1 MNDATNIDVIGNYR
15 NRPAVPET
23 IYNTFGKTGADLAAY
38 NGYTDADIVVD
49 GSYLDDEDLPASF
62 TSINQKQKLL
72 YSLEDCFGKFR
83 PRSGINKAAYF
94 PGHYSHNVNSK
105 MMSRPR
111 YYIADKDD
119 KFKYWTSFRTEA
131 DGLTTKERGVSYSL
145 EKPSSSPYY
154 IDDAA
159 PFITYINP
167 IPINRIVIKT
177 QTHVGTE
184 NLGSIFDGTTRV
196 PDPLYDYENDI
207 VNRTVPIDWKIQSLD
222 PTSKIWEDIKIF
234 NDDDNFPFPVIN
246 RNGYLELQYSSGEW
260 SVAGSSID
268 INSPLFTDFN
278 NPNSTD
284 VKYINGLRIVVN
296 TMSKEDVTFDLIELS
311 PRLALDISSLT
322 QEYSVNKI
330 ASDLGRSGLPVG
342 QLLVSTGS
350 ISIADFDE
358 VLNTNNTN
366 SVIAKYVK
374 RNIQIKFYEIIKEV
388 DVDGI
393 PLSYYVPIKTMYAE
407 SFPEIKNTDRTAIIN
422 LRDLYFY
429 FESITAPELLITDAS
444 FSYSISAL
452 FDSIGFTNYIY
463 LKSSADPEPII
474 PYFYVAPNSTV
485 AEVLQQLAISTQTAM
500 FFDEDNNFVLMS
512 RSYML
517 ASPGQRNPTNPSSEV
532 DTVLRGSSVESDLS
546 NIIQIASKENN
557 VFNDGKITYTSRYI
571 QKDIKEIRLANVTDR
586 DRVFVYRKALLWE
599 VTADPTTKSQ
609 NEETASQSAYSL
621 SAIPLNAA
629 LSNALPTVVSGE
641 VVDNVI
647 DLGEAIY
654 FLPRYNG
661 YFYSNGEIIQFD
673 AVEYSVSQPFETGS
687 ITASGITSTQNTVTV
702 PSTSSLRVGQKLS
715 KISGAGRF
723 GDGATVQS
731 ITNSTSFITSI
742 NHASTG
748 SIEFAAGT
756 AESTKWINNVEEY
769 QKYFA
774 QIPFN
779 GKMYP
784 TGRVRI
790 FSEPYYVNDTTLK
803 EGVVAKHGRGQFNT
817 PVISHNVGLPE
828 WINTNISAVEMESG
842 NLFEGNS
849 LSQRNLRVTN
859 NTATNTNIFKIHID
873 DLPYIRVKQKVTD
886 TGIGTSIPADT
897 KITKKIKDGFRVNNV
912 VADLPVQ
919 VKVSGV
925 NIPNS
930 SLITTEPG
938 AAGFGNGGSATGP
951 VASDLAKQ
959 STRTGLIRNYIGTPD
974 SFSSELEPTNLSSS
988 QASRIQSSALSFTG
1002 PTFAPDVTPRDFVC
1016 YTYNKLDAKYRHFGT
1031 RMRIIG
1037 LNENNEDVYQS
1048 PSGAMSYFHLATND
1062 PTKATIIN
1070 GGSGGI
1076 GIFTDPDTN
1085 NGYFFEL
1092 AALTVDNVDQYTD
1105 TDNIANI
1112 LFYKTVKRSS
1122 QFTITN
1128 AVGNG
1133 NKITYTAINNLSP
1146 GDIVT
1151 ISGITPTSL
1160 NFENVTVTESTGS
1173 NFKIDKTITPTFTS
1187 GGVARKINSDPLE
1200 KTQPAIPLLLW
1211 SGRTSVN
1218 VDDGKFA
1225 GEYRIKAETNPTVY
1239 DLGIE
1244 YKESSDGDITFY
1256 LYVNNKLVGSVVDSE
1271 PITNRKPNVS
1281 LFVRGT
1287 SKCMFENVFAVAAN
1301 EASNYVDPYEV
1312 PNRTFTNFAK
1322 EKNFDPAINRYTLPD
1337 AIQDSYLS
1345 GISPIS
1351 TRSGD
1356 VYFEEF
1362 GTIMREMAYFNIKYD
1377 KAYPAFIS
1385 KILPNFN
1392 TLGGYSIGGFFSTAY
1407 GAEFLIFNT
1416 TDTVLVL
1423 DETTGNA
1430 LRIAGVTFTQQS
1442 QHEYTVDEYFQEKT
1456 NLSDPS
1462 TFNGV
1467 ISNDPLSN
1475 TKNYQLIKNSRIN
1488 YGRNE
1493 FNISAEYLQSSGAA
1507 EALMG
1512 WITTK
1517 IINPRKSL
1525 GIEIFANPS
1534 IQLGD
1539 IVTLDYKSGNSTVD
1553 AIADTSTR
1561 FVVYNIQYKRNG
1573 SGPSMTVYVSEIPN
1587 VSGGS

>member
-1 MNDATNIDVIGNYR
+1 MYSDNYLKTHLDQSSTVEVESLVYAEINMNDATNIDVIGNYR

-23 IYNTFGKTGADLAAY
+23 IYDTFGKDGADLVAY

-62 TSINQKQKLL
+62 TSINQKHKLL

-94 PGHYSHNVNSK
+94 PSRYVHNTNSK

-131 DGLTTKERGVSYSL
+131 SGVSTIERGVSNNYNG
-145 EKPSSSPYY
+145 SSGYY

-159 PFITYINP
+159 PFITYKTE
-167 IPINRIVIKT
+167 IPINRIVIKM
-177 QTHVGTE
+177 QTNVGTE
-184 NLGSIFDGTTRV
+184 NLGSIFDGNV
-196 PDPLYDYENDI
+196 KIPDPLYDYEFSI
-207 VNRTVPIDWKIQSLD
+207 VNRTVPIDWKVQYLD
-222 PTSKIWEDIKIF
+222 PTSSTWEDVKVF
-234 NDDDNFPFPVIN
+234 NSADNSPIPRIN
-246 RNGYLELQYSSGEW
+246 RNGYLELQYSSGQW
-260 SVAGSSID
+260 AVASESF
-268 INSPLFTDFN
+268 NASSPLVDNFLYEDLENKQSDQFLM
-278 NPNSTD
+278 
-284 VKYINGLRIVVN
+284 VQGLRIVVD
-296 TMSKEDVTFDLIELS
+296 TMSKKDVTFDLIELS
-311 PRLALDISSLT
+311 PRLALNISSLT

-330 ASDLGRSGLPVG
+330 ASDLGSSGLPVG

-358 VLNTNNTN
+358 VLNTNNPY
-366 SVIAKYVK
+366 SVIANYVK
-374 RNIQIKFYEIIKEV
+374 RNIQIKFYEIVKEV
-388 DVDGI
+388 DVDGV
-393 PLSYYVPIKTMYAE
+393 LSSYYVPIKTMYAE
-407 SFPEIKNTDRTAIIN
+407 SFPEIKNSERTATIN

-429 FESITAPELLITDAS
+429 FESVTAPELLITDAS

-452 FDSIGFTNYIY
+452 FDSIGFSNYIY
-463 LKSSADPEPII
+463 LKSSVDPEPII
-474 PYFYVAPNSTV
+474 PYFYVASNSTI
-485 AEVLQQLAISTQTAM
+485 AEVLQQLAMSTQTAM

-517 ASPGQRNPTNPSSEV
+517 ASPGERNSSDPNSEI
-532 DTVLRGSSVESDLS
+532 DLVLRGNSIGSDLS
-546 NIIQIASKENN
+546 NIVQIASKENN
-557 VFNDGKITYTSRYI
+557 IFNDGKIVYTSRYI
-571 QKDIKEIRLANVTDR
+571 QKDIKEIRLANVTDK

-599 VTADPTTKSQ
+599 VTADPKTKSQ
-609 NEETASQSAYSL
+609 NEETGSQSAYSL
-621 SAIPLNAA
+621 SAVPLNAS
-629 LSNALPTVVSGE
+629 LSNALPTVVSDE

-661 YFYSNGEIIQFD
+661 YFYSNGEIIRFD

-687 ITASGITSTQNTVTV
+687 ITASSITLDQNTVTV
-702 PSTSSLRVGQKLS
+702 ASTSSLKVGQKLS
-715 KISGAGRF
+715 KISGSGRF
-723 GDGATVQS
+723 GDGATVKS
-731 ITNSTSFITSI
+731 ITDLTSFVTSV
-742 NHASTG
+742 NHASSG
-748 SIEFAAGT
+748 EIEFAAGT
-756 AESTKWINNVEEY
+756 GESTKWINNVEEY

-774 QIPFN
+774 TVPFN

-790 FSEPYYVNDTTLK
+790 FTEPYYVDDTTLK
-803 EGVVAKHGRGQFNT
+803 DGAVSKHGRGQFNT
-817 PVISHNVGLPE
+817 LITNHNVGLPD
-828 WINTNISAVEMESG
+828 WINTNVSGIEMKSG
-842 NLFEGNS
+842 NIFNDTS
-849 LSQRNLRVTN
+849 KSQFTLDVTN
-859 NTATNTNIFKIHID
+859 DTDANTTVFKIAEND
-873 DLPYIRVKQKVTD
+873 RKYIKVGQKVTWD
-886 TGIGTSIPADT
+886 NSPTNI
-897 KITKKIKDGFRVNNV
+897 KIVKKIKEGFKVNKTV
-912 VADLPVQ
+912 VDIPTT
-919 VKVSGV
+919 VKVSG
-925 NIPNS
+925 IKIRSS
-930 SLITTEPG
+930 SLTSTEPG
-938 AAGFGNGGSATGP
+938 AAGFGNG
-951 VASDLAKQ
+951 ASDLAKQ
-959 STRTGLIRNYIGTPD
+959 STRTGVIRNYIGTPD
-974 SFSSELEPTNLSSS
+974 SFSSELEPTTLSSS
-988 QASRIQSSALSFTG
+988 QASRVQSSALSFTG
-1002 PTFAPDVTPRDFVC
+1002 PTFSPSITPRDFIS
-1016 YTYNKLDAKYRHFGT
+1016 YAYNKLDSKYRHFGT

-1037 LNENNEDVYQS
+1037 LNENNEDLYQS
-1048 PSGAMSYFHLATND
+1048 PSGAMSYFSLSTND
-1062 PTKATIIN
+1062 STQATLIN

-1092 AALTVDNVDQYTD
+1092 AALTANNIDQYTD
-1105 TDNIANI
+1105 ADNIANM
-1112 LFYKTVKRSS
+1112 LFYKTVKVSGQSDNS
-1122 QFTITN
+1122 Q
-1128 AVGNG
+1128 
-1133 NKITYTAINNLSP
+1133 
-1146 GDIVT
+1146 
-1151 ISGITPTSL
+1151 
-1160 NFENVTVTESTGS
+1160 
-1173 NFKIDKTITPTFTS
+1173 
-1187 GGVARKINSDPLE
+1187 
-1200 KTQPAIPLLLW
+1200 QAIPLLLW
-1211 SGRTSVN
+1211 SGRTSIN

-1225 GEYRIKAETNPTVY
+1225 GEYRIKAETHPTVY

-1287 SKCMFENVFAVAAN
+1287 SKCMFENVFAIAAN

-1322 EKNFDPAINRYTLPD
+1322 EKNFDPALNRYTLPD
-1337 AIQDSYLS
+1337 VIQDSYLS

-1351 TRSGD
+1351 TRSAD

-1392 TLGGYSIGGFFSTAY
+1392 TLGGYSIGGFVSTAY

-1423 DETTGNA
+1423 DDTTGNA

-1462 TFNGV
+1462 TFNGIV
-1467 ISNDPLSN
+1467 SNDPVSN
-1475 TKNYQLIKNSRIN
+1475 KRSYQLIKNSRIN

-1493 FNISAEYLQSSGAA
+1493 FNISGEYIQSSDAA
-1507 EALMG
+1507 ESLMK
-1512 WITTK
+1512 WVTTK
-1517 IINPRKSL
+1517 VINPRKSL
-1525 GIEIFANPS
+1525 GIDVFANPA

-1553 AIADTSTR
+1553 AIADTDTR

-1587 VSGGS
+1587 ISGGD

>member
-1 MNDATNIDVIGNYR
+1 MYSDSYLKTHLDQSSTVEVESLVYAEINMNDATNIDVIGNYR

-23 IYNTFGKTGADLAAY
+23 IHETFGKTGADLAAY

-145 EKPSSSPYY
+145 EEDGSSPYY

-184 NLGSIFDGTTRV
+184 NLGSIFDGTVRI

-207 VNRTVPIDWKIQSLD
+207 VNRTVPIDWKIEYLD
-222 PTSKIWEDIKIF
+222 PTSNTWEDAITF
-234 NDDDNFPFPVIN
+234 NDDDNSPFPLIN
-246 RNGYLELQYSSGEW
+246 RNGYLELQYSSGNW
-260 SVAGSSID
+260 SVAESSVGT
-268 INSPLFTDFN
+268 NSSLFTDFN
-278 NPNSTD
+278 NPASAD
-284 VKYINGLRIVVN
+284 IKYVRGLRIVVN
-296 TMSKEDVTFDLIELS
+296 TMSKKDVTFDLIELS

-330 ASDLGRSGLPVG
+330 ASDLGNSGLPVG

-358 VLNTNNTN
+358 VLNTNNIN
-366 SVIAKYVK
+366 SVIANYVK
-374 RNIQIKFYEIIKEV
+374 RNIQIKFYEIVKDVSSVV
-388 DVDGI
+388 DDEPAI
-393 PLSYYVPIKTMYAE
+393 LNYYVPIKTMYAE
-407 SFPEIKNTDRTAIIN
+407 SFPEIKNTDRTATIN

-429 FESITAPELLITDAS
+429 FESITAPEMLITDAS

-463 LKSSADPEPII
+463 LKSSVDPEPII

-517 ASPGQRNPTNPSSEV
+517 ASPGERDPANPSSEV
-532 DTVLRGSSVESDLS
+532 DTVLRGNPQGSDLS

-557 VFNDGKITYTSRYI
+557 IFNDGKITYTTRYI

-609 NEETASQSAYSL
+609 NEETASQSAYAL
-621 SAIPLNAA
+621 SAIPLNTAV
-629 LSNALPTVVSGE
+629 SNALPTVVSGE
-641 VVDNVI
+641 IINNVI

-661 YFYSNGEIIQFD
+661 YFYSNGEIIRFD

-702 PSTSSLRVGQKLS
+702 PSTSSLRVGQKLT

-731 ITNSTSFITSI
+731 IIDPTSFITSV

-748 SIEFAAGT
+748 NIEFAAGT
-756 AESTKWINNVEEY
+756 GESTKWINNVEEY

-774 QIPFN
+774 QVPFN

-790 FSEPYYVNDTTLK
+790 FSEPYYEDNTTLK
-803 EGVVAKHGRGQFNT
+803 EGAVAKHGRGQFNT
-817 PVISHNVGLPE
+817 LVINHNVGLPE
-828 WINTNISAVEMESG
+828 WVNANISGVQMQFES
-842 NLFEGNS
+842 LFGKS
-849 LSQRNLRVTN
+849 YGLQYNLRVTN
-859 NTATNTNIFKIHID
+859 TDATTTKVFKIDTD
-873 DLPYIRVKQKVTD
+873 DLKYIRVGQKVTGN
-886 TGIGTSIPADT
+886 GIPENTI
-897 KITKKIKDGFRVNNV
+897 IIKKIKDGFKVKKEIETL
-912 VADLPVQ
+912 ALLAGDPPT
-919 VKVSGV
+919 VKVSGIKV
-925 NIPNS
+925 YDT
-930 SLITTEPG
+930 SLIVPPEPG
-938 AAGFGNGGSATGP
+938 AAGFGTPPLDSLTI
-951 VASDLAKQ
+951 AKQ
-959 STRTGLIRNYIGTPD
+959 SIRSEVIRNYIGTPD
-974 SFSSELEPTNLSSS
+974 SFSSELQPETVSSY
-988 QASRIQSSALSFTG
+988 QTSRIKSSALSFTG
-1002 PTFAPDVTPRDFVC
+1002 PTFPPEVTPRDFVS
-1016 YTYNKLDAKYRHFGT
+1016 YTYKELDAKYRHFGT
-1031 RMRIIG
+1031 RMRLIG
-1037 LNENNEDVYQS
+1037 LNENSEDVYQS
-1048 PSGAMSYFHLATND
+1048 PSGAMNYFQLATND
-1062 PTKATIIN
+1062 PAKATIIN

-1076 GIFTDPDTN
+1076 GIFTDPVTN

-1105 TDNIANI
+1105 SDNVANI
-1112 LFYKTVKRSS
+1112 LFYKTV
-1122 QFTITN
+1122 QQANQDPADQTIP
-1128 AVGNG
+1128 AV
-1133 NKITYTAINNLSP
+1133 
-1146 GDIVT
+1146 
-1151 ISGITPTSL
+1151 
-1160 NFENVTVTESTGS
+1160 
-1173 NFKIDKTITPTFTS
+1173 
-1187 GGVARKINSDPLE
+1187 
-1200 KTQPAIPLLLW
+1200 PLLLW
-1211 SGRTSVN
+1211 SGRTSIN

-1225 GEYRIKAETNPTVY
+1225 GEYRIKAETHPTVF

-1256 LYVNNKLVGSVVDSE
+1256 LYINNKLVGSVVDPE

-1312 PNRTFTNFAK
+1312 PNRTFTNFTK
-1322 EKNFDPAINRYTLPD
+1322 EKNFDPALNRYTLPD

-1407 GAEFLIFNT
+1407 GAEFLIFNV
-1416 TDTVLVL
+1416 TDTILVL

-1467 ISNDPLSN
+1467 ISNNPISN
-1475 TKNYQLIKNSRIN
+1475 KRNYQLIKNSRIN
-1488 YGRNE
+1488 YGRNQ
-1493 FNISAEYLQSSGAA
+1493 FNISAEYIQSSGAA
-1507 EALMG
+1507 ESLMG

-1525 GIEIFANPS
+1525 GIDIFANPS

-1539 IVTLDYKSGNSTVD
+1539 IVTLDYKSGDSSVD
-1553 AIADTSTR
+1553 AIADTNTR

-1587 VSGGS
+1587 ISGGD

>member
-1 MNDATNIDVIGNYR
+1 
-15 NRPAVPET
+15 
-23 IYNTFGKTGADLAAY
+23 
-38 NGYTDADIVVD
+38 
-49 GSYLDDEDLPASF
+49 
-62 TSINQKQKLL
+62 
-72 YSLEDCFGKFR
+72 
-83 PRSGINKAAYF
+83 
-94 PGHYSHNVNSK
+94 
-105 MMSRPR
+105 MSRPR

-131 DGLTTKERGVSYSL
+131 DGLTTKERGVSYK
-145 EKPSSSPYY
+145 KPNSNPYY

-184 NLGSIFDGTTRV
+184 NLGSIFDGTTRI
-196 PDPLYDYENDI
+196 PDPLYDYENAI
-207 VNRTVPIDWKIQSLD
+207 VNRTVPIDWKIQYLNPD
-222 PTSKIWEDIKIF
+222 PELNTWEDAITF
-234 NDDDNFPFPVIN
+234 NDNDNSPFPLIN
-246 RNGYLELQYSSGEW
+246 RNGYLELQYSSGNW
-260 SVAGSSID
+260 SVAESSVGT
-268 INSPLFTDFN
+268 NSSLFTDFN
-278 NPNSTD
+278 NPASTD
-284 VKYINGLRIVVN
+284 IKYVRGLRIVVN
-296 TMSKEDVTFDLIELS
+296 TMSKKDVTFDLIELS

-330 ASDLGRSGLPVG
+330 ASDLGNSGLPVG

-366 SVIAKYVK
+366 SVIANYVK
-374 RNIQIKFYEIIKEV
+374 RNIQIKFYEIVKDVSSVV
-388 DVDGI
+388 DDEPAI
-393 PLSYYVPIKTMYAE
+393 LNYYVPIKTMYAE
-407 SFPEIKNTDRTAIIN
+407 SFPEIKNTDRTATIN

-429 FESITAPELLITDAS
+429 FESITAPEMLITDAS

-452 FDSIGFTNYIY
+452 FDSIGFSNYIY
-463 LKSSADPEPII
+463 LKSSVDPEPII

-517 ASPGQRNPTNPSSEV
+517 ASPGERDPANPSSEV
-532 DTVLRGSSVESDLS
+532 DTVLRGNPQGSDLS

-557 VFNDGKITYTSRYI
+557 IFNDGKITYTTRYI

-609 NEETASQSAYSL
+609 NEETASQSAYAL
-621 SAIPLNAA
+621 SAIPLNTAV
-629 LSNALPTVVSGE
+629 SNALPTVVSGE
-641 VVDNVI
+641 IINNVI

-661 YFYSNGEIIQFD
+661 YFYSNGEIIRFD

-687 ITASGITSTQNTVTV
+687 IIPTST
-702 PSTSSLRVGQKLS
+702 
-715 KISGAGRF
+715 
-723 GDGATVQS
+723 
-731 ITNSTSFITSI
+731 
-742 NHASTG
+742 
-748 SIEFAAGT
+748 
-756 AESTKWINNVEEY
+756 
-769 QKYFA
+769 
-774 QIPFN
+774 
-779 GKMYP
+779 
-784 TGRVRI
+784 
-790 FSEPYYVNDTTLK
+790 
-803 EGVVAKHGRGQFNT
+803 
-817 PVISHNVGLPE
+817 
-828 WINTNISAVEMESG
+828 
-842 NLFEGNS
+842 
-849 LSQRNLRVTN
+849 
-859 NTATNTNIFKIHID
+859 
-873 DLPYIRVKQKVTD
+873 
-886 TGIGTSIPADT
+886 
-897 KITKKIKDGFRVNNV
+897 
-912 VADLPVQ
+912 
-919 VKVSGV
+919 
-925 NIPNS
+925 
-930 SLITTEPG
+930 
-938 AAGFGNGGSATGP
+938 
-951 VASDLAKQ
+951 VASA
-959 STRTGLIRNYIGTPD
+959 
-974 SFSSELEPTNLSSS
+974 
-988 QASRIQSSALSFTG
+988 
-1002 PTFAPDVTPRDFVC
+1002 
-1016 YTYNKLDAKYRHFGT
+1016 
-1031 RMRIIG
+1031 
-1037 LNENNEDVYQS
+1037 
-1048 PSGAMSYFHLATND
+1048 
-1062 PTKATIIN
+1062 
-1070 GGSGGI
+1070 
-1076 GIFTDPDTN
+1076 
-1085 NGYFFEL
+1085 
-1092 AALTVDNVDQYTD
+1092 
-1105 TDNIANI
+1105 
-1112 LFYKTVKRSS
+1112 
-1122 QFTITN
+1122 TITN

-1133 NKITYTAINNLSP
+1133 TKITYTAENSFSNGDIVSITGITPTSLNFENVIVTERTSSSFKVESTVAASYASGGTATKYARESIYSNLFTVTNAVGNGTSITYTAINSLSP
-1146 GDIVT
+1146 GDVVT

-1173 NFKIDKTITPTFTS
+1173 NFKIDKTITPAYVNGGVTRKIDPSSFKVNLAADNATDLGLKVGQKLIKISGSGRFGDGATIASIAENKKSFTTSVAHAVSGSIEFAAGTAEPTRWINNVEEYQKYFAQVPFNGKMYPTGRVRIFSEPYYEDNTTLKEGAVAKHGRGQFNTLVINHNVGLPDWVDTNISGVQMQFESLFGKSYGLQYNLRVTNTDATTTKVFKIDSEDLKYIRVGQKVTGNGIPENTIIIKKIKDGFKVKKEIETLALLAGDPPTVKVSGIKVYDTSLIVPPEPGAAGFGTPPLDSLTIAKQSIRSEVIRNYIGTPDSFSSELQPETVSSYQTSRIKSSALSFTGPTFPPEVTPRDFVSYTYKELDAKYRHFGTRMRLIGLNENSEDVYQSPSGAMNYFQLATNDPAKATIINGGS
-1187 GGVARKINSDPLE
+1187 GGIGIFTDPVTNNGYFFELAALTVDNVDQYTDADNISNILFY
-1200 KTQPAIPLLLW
+1200 KTVQQANQDPADPTIPAVPLLLW
-1211 SGRTSVN
+1211 SGRTSIN

-1225 GEYRIKAETNPTVY
+1225 GEYRIKAETHPTVF

-1244 YKESSDGDITFY
+1244 YKESSDGDLTFY
-1256 LYVNNKLVGSVVDSE
+1256 LYINNKLVGSVVDPE

-1301 EASNYVDPYEV
+1301 EASNYVDTYEV
-1312 PNRTFTNFAK
+1312 PNRTFTNFTK
-1322 EKNFDPAINRYTLPD
+1322 EKNFDPALNRYTLPD

-1407 GAEFLIFNT
+1407 GAEFLIFNV
-1416 TDTVLVL
+1416 TDTILVL

-1430 LRIAGVTFTQQS
+1430 LRIAGITFTQQS

-1467 ISNDPLSN
+1467 ISNNPISN
-1475 TKNYQLIKNSRIN
+1475 KRSYQLIKNSRIN
-1488 YGRNE
+1488 YGRNQ
-1493 FNISAEYLQSSGAA
+1493 FNISAEYIQSSGAA
-1507 EALMG
+1507 ESLMG

-1525 GIEIFANPS
+1525 GIDIFANPS

-1539 IVTLDYKSGNSTVD
+1539 IVTLDYKSGDSSVD

-1587 VSGGS
+1587 ISGGD